1 MRKQI
6 RLLINELIRLISAKF
21 SGKKSIFRLEKY
33 IKILEYIYIKGIYRV
48 LDIHR
53 KGV

>member
-21 SGKKSIFRLEKY
+21 SGKKSIFRNYFIIEEKY
-33 IKILEYIYIKGIYRV
+33 PFNPKM
-48 LDIHR
+48 H
-53 KGV
+53 